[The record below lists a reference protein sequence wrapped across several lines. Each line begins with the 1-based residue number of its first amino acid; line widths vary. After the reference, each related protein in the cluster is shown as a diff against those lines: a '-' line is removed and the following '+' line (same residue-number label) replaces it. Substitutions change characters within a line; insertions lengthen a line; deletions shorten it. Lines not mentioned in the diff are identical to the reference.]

1 MQSTHM
7 NKTQHK
13 QFTRARRHNRIRAK
27 VSGTAERPRL
37 AVAKSNRYITVQLI
51 NDETGTSIAQISTRN
66 LPAAKGKPM
75 LEAAR
80 LVGVEIAVRAKETHI
95 EKAVF
100 DRGGFI
106 YTGAVRAVAD
116 GAREGGLH
124 V

>member
-1 MQSTHM
+1 M

-27 VSGTAERPRL
+27 VSGTADRPRL
-37 AVAKSNRYITVQLI
+37 AVAKSNRYITAQLI
-51 NDETGTSIAQISTRN
+51 NDENGVSLAQLSTRN

-75 LEAAR
+75 VEAAR
-80 LVGVEIAVRAKETHI
+80 LVGAELAARAKASQI

-106 YTGAVRAVAD
+106 YTGAVRAVAE
-116 GAREGGLH
+116 GAREAGLQ